1 MTKSAITVTL
11 GGVDY
16 EIAPL
21 TIKYS
26 RLWRETFGD
35 MLNPVIAAIAK
46 FGGVDIENPENWKD
60 LSRLLET
67 VKDTLLK
74 APDLFADATFA
85 YSAELT
91 KYRGQIEESTTD
103 QEMIGAFMH
112 VLALAY
118 PFGLIM
124 RAVNRAGLIERGTSK
139 K

>member
-1 MTKSAITVTL
+1 MSAVTVKL
-11 GGVDY
+11 GGAEY

-35 MLNPVIAAIAK
+35 MLNPVVAAIAQ

-60 LSRLLET
+60 LGVLLGT

-91 KYRGQIEESTTD
+91 KHRGQIEESATD
-103 QEMIGAFMH
+103 QEMIGAFMN

-118 PFGLIM
+118 PFGLVM
-124 RAVNRAGLIERGTSK
+124 RAINRAGLIERGTK
-139 K
+139 PK